1 MKVSI
6 ITVTYNSEKTIQK
19 TIESVRNQSYKNVEH
34 IFIDGISKDNT
45 LNIINRNI
53 DKNSVIV
60 SEKDFGVYDAMNKG
74 INLAKGE
81 ILFILNSDDTFY
93 ENSIIEEVVKFFD
106 QNKKLEILYGNLIF
120 TKNNK
125 IVRKWNA
132 GKYYENSFLKGWC
145 PPHPSFIVKKKV
157 YQKYGIFNLQYKRA
171 ADIEIMYRFLDK
183 FRCNFY
189 YYDRTL
195 VNMKIGGK
203 SNNNIIN
210 IIKQNFENIKI
221 LRNNKKFKLMKFILS
236 KLKHRFD
243 QLVW

>member
-6 ITVTYNSEKTIQK
+6 ITVTYNSEKTIQE

-81 ILFILNSDDTFY
+81 ILFILNSDDTLY

-106 QNKKLEILYGNLIF
+106 QNKN
-120 TKNNK
+120 
-125 IVRKWNA
+125 
-132 GKYYENSFLKGWC
+132 
-145 PPHPSFIVKKKV
+145 
-157 YQKYGIFNLQYKRA
+157 
-171 ADIEIMYRFLDK
+171 
-183 FRCNFY
+183 
-189 YYDRTL
+189 
-195 VNMKIGGK
+195 
-203 SNNNIIN
+203 
-210 IIKQNFENIKI
+210 
-221 LRNNKKFKLMKFILS
+221 
-236 KLKHRFD
+236 
-243 QLVW
+243 